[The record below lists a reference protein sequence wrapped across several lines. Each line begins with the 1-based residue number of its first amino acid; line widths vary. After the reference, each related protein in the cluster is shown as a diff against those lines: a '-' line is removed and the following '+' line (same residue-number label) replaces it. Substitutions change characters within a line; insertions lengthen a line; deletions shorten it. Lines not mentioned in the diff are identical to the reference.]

1 MSSQNNNQIHGIDI
15 IRAYE
20 LSWLNLQ
27 GKPQLGLLEISM
39 NPADVIN
46 TITLKEIL
54 DKLNNQSYQ
63 DISDVKNVITKNLTE
78 HYPSFAS
85 SDSSI
90 LSIISQQK
98 FANDC
103 FFENQNIAG
112 FDYRISQ
119 GLRFICEQTDQ
130 PFIGTLHLL
139 FSKQAIIDQNI
150 STDVLRD
157 QLLKFRNDKLSPQQ
171 FVSKI
176 FSAIQ
181 NKIKNKFVMSVNLN
195 RRGGISYQAIR
206 TNESCDFNKFAYRA
220 ILE

>member
-1 MSSQNNNQIHGIDI
+1 MSSQNDNKTHGIDI

-27 GKPQLGLLEISM
+27 GKPQLGVLEITM

-63 DISDVKNVITKNLTE
+63 DISDVKNVIAKNLTE

-85 SDSSI
+85 SDSNI
-90 LSIISQQK
+90 LSIISQQD
-98 FANDC
+98 FNNDQ
-103 FFENQNIAG
+103 FFENQNITG
-112 FDYRISQ
+112 FDYKISQ

-139 FSKQAIIDQNI
+139 FSAQAMISQNI
-150 STDVLRD
+150 SADMIRD
-157 QLLKFRNDKLSPQQ
+157 ELLKFRNYKLSPQQ

-181 NKIKNKFVMSVNLN
+181 NQTNNKFVMSVNLN

-206 TNESCDFNKFAYRA
+206 TDESCDVNKFAYRA